1 LHYSLLL
8 LLLFIKRP
16 ITIIC
21 ILESVGIVLRFITV
35 KDDDLL
41 EWSAPGLCRPSS
53 QHGWF
58 IHEEVQKRGA
68 SQVLIH
74 FTYAFSFEAITN
86 ILVKSDYVVSCW

>member
-1 LHYSLLL
+1 VQIHIHSIVKSACIALAYSLLL

-41 EWSAPGLCRPSS
+41 E
-53 QHGWF
+53 
-58 IHEEVQKRGA
+58 
-68 SQVLIH
+68 
-74 FTYAFSFEAITN
+74 
-86 ILVKSDYVVSCW
+86 